1 MGNAVNLS
9 KINDEALT
17 IELFSDAMGINIKTI
32 SELQAA
38 INDVGVASNKIT
50 EIVKLIGS
58 IAEETNLLSLN
69 ASIEVARAG

>member
-1 MGNAVNLS
+1 MGIAVNLS

-17 IELFSDAMGINIKTI
+17 IELVSDAMGIIIKTI

-38 INDVGVASNKIT
+38 INDVGVASNEIT